1 MENTQL
7 HSTLPFAKSTWT
19 DTDTQK
25 HHFLAFGDTG
35 PIQKT
40 PIRTGESSLANASGP
55 VVDLGLRA
63 QQGSPR
69 CRDSPPFSV
78 PTGPS
83 PPRTPRF
90 NSPPTVSA
98 DAACTGHTVFA
109 RNAPW
114 PKDVGHRPR
123 PRLSKLFQVPRSRDV
138 LCVVFHHPKPSR
150 SSSGYPPD
158 VTSMFRA
165 GSELD
170 PPCSGDLLT

>member
-63 QQGSPR
+63 QRGSPR

-90 NSPPTVSA
+90 NSPPQSRQTRRAQATRYLPETRPGPKMWAIAPGLDSRNCSRCQGV
-98 DAACTGHTVFA
+98 VMFFA
-109 RNAPW
+109 
-114 PKDVGHRPR
+114 
-123 PRLSKLFQVPRSRDV
+123 
-138 LCVVFHHPKPSR
+138 
-150 SSSGYPPD
+150 SSPTIPNPAGPPPD
-158 VTSMFRA
+158 TRRM
-165 GSELD
+165 
-170 PPCSGDLLT
+170 

>member
-1 MENTQL
+1 MPLIPSALVGEADSTEQMSDKRTIVQDL
-7 HSTLPFAKSTWT
+7 RPLDGKHSTTQYSSLREVNM
-19 DTDTQK
+19 DGTDTQK

-35 PIQKT
+35 PIQKR

-90 NSPPTVSA
+90 NSPHSLGRRV
-98 DAACTGHTVFA
+98 V
-109 RNAPW
+109 
-114 PKDVGHRPR
+114 HRPHGICPKR
-123 PRLSKLFQVPRSRDV
+123 ALAQRCGPSPQASTLETVPGAKES
-138 LCVVFHHPKPSR
+138 
-150 SSSGYPPD
+150 
-158 VTSMFRA
+158 
-165 GSELD
+165 
-170 PPCSGDLLT
+170 